1 MSLVN
6 TVLATITAAAFK
18 EFADAIEKG
27 QAPAAV
33 ARAALQSAWKV
44 GGAPSRSH
52 FRCNSMMYVCMCAVQ
67 TVFNGNG
74 YDPENQAALTSK
86 GLWRIDS
93 GVDAIC
99 RYTVRHSDTLTY
111 IHTSIPT

>member
-1 MSLVN
+1 
-6 TVLATITAAAFK
+6 
-18 EFADAIEKG
+18 
-27 QAPAAV
+27 
-33 ARAALQSAWKV
+33 
-44 GGAPSRSH
+44 
-52 FRCNSMMYVCMCAVQ
+52 MYVCMCAVQ